1 MRSPCSNRGNTF
13 APFRSSGKIPVS
25 MERLK
30 IVHSDSANKSGHSRR
45 SLAEILSKPVAL
57 DLQCLDKRER
67 TVERSVGFKSNLV
80 LRELQLR

>member
-1 MRSPCSNRGNTF
+1 MRFPCLNRGNTF
-13 APFRSSGKIPVS
+13 AHFHSSGKIPVS

-57 DLQCLDKRER
+57 DLQSLDKRER
-67 TVERSVGFKSNLV
+67 TVERSVGFKSNLI